1 MPVLPITMHHK
12 CTPSLFS
19 EPLLLND
26 TKTKTVLLSC
36 KVDSKGFQTREK
48 GSWPAEAGFK
58 RETGIQL
65 LICGTLPDISPFN
78 KVSVQIVFGTRPVK
92 HLKAWRQIHEALLRG
107 EPFDF

>member
-1 MPVLPITMHHK
+1 MPVLPITMHHE

-19 EPLLLND
+19 EPLLLSFLND

-65 LICGTLPDISPFN
+65 LICGILADISPFN
-78 KVSVQIVFGTRPVK
+78 KVSVQIVFGT
-92 HLKAWRQIHEALLRG
+92 
-107 EPFDF
+107 